1 MSAAED
7 QILQLQ
13 AALDGELDAG
23 GMLAFE
29 RACAA
34 DPQLASDYAR
44 LKALDATLRRAAPI
58 EPAPAALRARMAALA
73 APKRSWREKFFSPG
87 SFAAPQWGAMAA
99 SLLVGV
105 AAGAGALSL
114 SSSLRPPVSSDDQA
128 LVSAFVRAQ
137 IGGQSVDV
145 VSSDRHVVKPWLAGR
160 APLAVAAL
168 DLASSGFPLAGGR
181 VEVVDGKVVPTLVY
195 RRREHRI
202 DVTELALSGP
212 DDGKVRLESFEGY
225 HVAGWSDADRAYV
238 AVTDLPAS
246 ELVDFVTLFRAG
258 AKGEREDANKPKP

>member
-1 MSAAED
+1 LSAAED

-13 AALDGELDAG
+13 AALDGEFDAG

-34 DPQLASDYAR
+34 DPRLAADFSLA
-44 LKALDATLRRAAPI
+44 KALDAALRRAAPV

-73 APKRSWREKFFSPG
+73 APPKRSWREKFSAPRFS
-87 SFAAPQWGAMAA
+87 AAPWPAMAA

-105 AAGAGALSL
+105 IAGAGALSL
-114 SSSLRPPVSSDDQA
+114 LPPASSPDRA
-128 LVSAFVRAQ
+128 LVSAYVRTQ
-137 IGGQSVDV
+137 IGGQSVDI

-181 VEVVDGKVVPTLVY
+181 VEVIDRKVVPTLVY

-202 DVTELALSGP
+202 DVTELPLSGH
-212 DDGKVRLESFEGY
+212 DDRILRLGSFEGY
-225 HVAGWSDADRAYV
+225 HLARWSDADRAYV
-238 AVTDLPAS
+238 AVTDLPVA
-246 ELVDFVTLFRAG
+246 ELADFVTLFRAG
-258 AKGEREDANKPKP
+258 ANGEREDANKPKQ

>member
-1 MSAAED
+1 VSAAED
-7 QILQLQ
+7 QVLQLL
-13 AALDGELDAG
+13 AALDGELDAR

-34 DPQLASDYAR
+34 DPQLAADFSRAR
-44 LKALDATLRRAAPI
+44 ALDAALRRAAPV

-73 APKRSWREKFFSPG
+73 AAPKRSWRERFSAARF
-87 SFAAPQWGAMAA
+87 SAAPWGAMAA
-99 SLLVGV
+99 SLMVGV
-105 AAGAGALSL
+105 IAGAGALSL
-114 SSSLRPPVSSDDQA
+114 LPPVSAPSPDQA
-128 LVSAFVRAQ
+128 LVSAFVRTQ

-181 VEVVDGKVVPTLVY
+181 VEVIDGKVVPTLVY

-202 DVTELALSGP
+202 DVTELPLSGH
-212 DDGKVRLESFEGY
+212 DDGNLRLESLEGY
-225 HVAGWSDADRAYV
+225 HLARWNDADRAYV
-238 AVTDLPAS
+238 AVTDLPQT
-246 ELVDFVTLFRAG
+246 ELADFVTLFRAG
-258 AKGEREDANKPKP
+258 AKGEREDANKPKQ

>member
-1 MSAAED
+1 VTAAED
-7 QILQLQ
+7 QILQLH

-34 DPQLASDYAR
+34 DPQLAAEFAR
-44 LKALDATLRRAAPI
+44 FKALDAALRRAAPI
-58 EPAPAALRARMAALA
+58 ERAPAALRARVTAMAAPPKRPWRERFSVPAFSA
-73 APKRSWREKFFSPG
+73 APWP
-87 SFAAPQWGAMAA
+87 AMAA

-105 AAGAGALSL
+105 IAGAGALSL
-114 SSSLRPPVSSDDQA
+114 LPQASFAPSPDQA

-181 VEVVDGKVVPTLVY
+181 VEVIDGKVVPTLVY

-202 DVTELALSGP
+202 DVTELALAGHG
-212 DDGKVRLESFEGY
+212 DGSLMLESFEGY
-225 HVAGWSDADRAYV
+225 HLARWSDADRAYV
-238 AVTDLPAS
+238 AVTDLPVA
-246 ELVDFVTLFRAG
+246 ELADFVTLFRAG
-258 AKGEREDANKPKP
+258 AKGEREDANKPKL

>member
-7 QILQLQ
+7 QTLQLQ
-13 AALDGELDAG
+13 AALDGELDAA

-34 DPQLASDYAR
+34 DPQLAAEFAR
-44 LKALDATLRRAAPI
+44 FKALDAALRRAAPI

-73 APKRSWREKFFSPG
+73 APPKRSWRERFSFPAL
-87 SFAAPQWGAMAA
+87 SAAPWPAMAA

-105 AAGAGALSL
+105 VAGAGVLSL
-114 SSSLRPPVSSDDQA
+114 LPQAPLAPSPDQA
-128 LVSAFVRAQ
+128 LVSAFVRTQ
-137 IGGQSVDV
+137 IGGQSVDI

-181 VEVVDGKVVPTLVY
+181 VEVIDGKVVPTLVY

-202 DVTELALSGP
+202 DVTELALSGHE
-212 DDGKVRLESFEGY
+212 GANVRLESIEGY
-225 HVAGWSDADRAYV
+225 HLARWSDADRAYV
-238 AVTDLPAS
+238 AVTDLPAT
-246 ELVDFVTLFRAG
+246 ELADFVTLFRAG
-258 AKGEREDANKPKP
+258 AKGEREDANKPKQ

>member
-34 DPQLASDYAR
+34 DPQLAADFSRA
-44 LKALDATLRRAAPI
+44 KALDAALRRAAPV
-58 EPAPAALRARMAALA
+58 EPAPAELRARMAALA
-73 APKRSWREKFFSPG
+73 APRLSWRERFSVP
-87 SFAAPQWGAMAA
+87 SFSAANWGAMAA

-105 AAGAGALSL
+105 IAGAGALSL
-114 SSSLRPPVSSDDQA
+114 RPPASSPDRA
-128 LVSAFVRAQ
+128 LVSAYVRTQ
-137 IGGQSVDV
+137 IGGQSVDI

-181 VEVVDGKVVPTLVY
+181 VEVIDGKVVPTLVY

-202 DVTELALSGP
+202 DVTELPLSGH
-212 DDGKVRLESFEGY
+212 DSGILRVDSFEGY
-225 HVAGWSDADRAYV
+225 HLARWSDADRAYV
-238 AVTDLPAS
+238 AVTDLPQT
-246 ELVDFVTLFRAG
+246 ELADFVTLFRAG
-258 AKGEREDANKPKP
+258 AKGEMEDANKPKQ

>member
-1 MSAAED
+1 VSAAED

-34 DPQLASDYAR
+34 DPQLAADFSRA
-44 LKALDATLRRAAPI
+44 KAVDAALRRAAPVLS
-58 EPAPAALRARMAALA
+58 APPELRARMAALA
-73 APKRSWREKFFSPG
+73 APPKRSWLEFAPRFS
-87 SFAAPQWGAMAA
+87 AAPWRAMAA

-105 AAGAGALSL
+105 VAGAGALSL
-114 SSSLRPPVSSDDQA
+114 LPPASAPSPDQA
-128 LVSAFVRAQ
+128 LVSAYVRTQ

-181 VEVVDGKVVPTLVY
+181 VEVIDGKIVPTLVY

-202 DVTELALSGP
+202 DVTELPLSGH
-212 DDGKVRLESFEGY
+212 DNGILRLDSLEGY
-225 HVAGWSDADRAYV
+225 HLARWSDADRAYV
-238 AVTDLPAS
+238 AVTDLPSA
-246 ELVDFVTLFRAG
+246 ELTDFVTLFRAG
-258 AKGEREDANKPKP
+258 AKGEREDANKPKQ

>member
-13 AALDGELDAG
+13 AALDGELDAA

-34 DPQLASDYAR
+34 DPQLAADYAR
-44 LKALDATLRRAAPI
+44 FKALDAALRRAAPI
-58 EPAPAALRARMAALA
+58 ELAPAALRARVTAMAAP
-73 APKRSWREKFFSPG
+73 PKRSWREKL
-87 SFAAPQWGAMAA
+87 FASGAFAPPWPAMAA

-105 AAGAGALSL
+105 VAGAGALSL
-114 SSSLRPPVSSDDQA
+114 RPPASSPDQA
-128 LVSAFVRAQ
+128 LVSAFVRTQ

-181 VEVVDGKVVPTLVY
+181 IEVIDGKVVPTLVY

-202 DVTELALSGP
+202 DVTELALVGH
-212 DDGKVRLESFEGY
+212 DDGSLRLESFEGY
-225 HVAGWSDADRAYV
+225 HLARWSDADRAYV
-238 AVTDLPAS
+238 AVTDLPAT
-246 ELVDFVTLFRAG
+246 ELADFVTLFRAE
-258 AKGEREDANKPKP
+258 AKGEREDANKLKQ

>member
-34 DPQLASDYAR
+34 DPQLAADFSRA
-44 LKALDATLRRAAPI
+44 KALDAALRRAAPV

-73 APKRSWREKFFSPG
+73 APPKQSWRERFSVP
-87 SFAAPQWGAMAA
+87 SFFAAPWPAMAA

-105 AAGAGALSL
+105 IAGAGALSL
-114 SSSLRPPVSSDDQA
+114 RPQASFIPSPDQA
-128 LVSAFVRAQ
+128 LVSAFVRTQ

-181 VEVVDGKVVPTLVY
+181 VEVIDGKVVPTLVY

-202 DVTELALSGP
+202 DVTELPLSGH
-212 DDGKVRLESFEGY
+212 DDRILRLDSLEGY
-225 HVAGWSDADRAYV
+225 HLARWGDADRAYV
-238 AVTDLPAS
+238 AVTDLPVA
-246 ELVDFVTLFRAG
+246 ELTDFVTLFRAG
-258 AKGEREDANKPKP
+258 AKGEREDVIKPKQ

>member
-1 MSAAED
+1 VSAAED

-23 GMLAFE
+23 GILAFE

-34 DPQLASDYAR
+34 DPQLAANFTR
-44 LKALDATLRRAAPI
+44 MKALDAALRRAAPV

-73 APKRSWREKFFSPG
+73 APPKRSWREKFSAASFS
-87 SFAAPQWGAMAA
+87 AAPWPAMAA

-105 AAGAGALSL
+105 VAGVGALSL
-114 SSSLRPPVSSDDQA
+114 RPPASSPDRA
-128 LVSAFVRAQ
+128 LVSAYVRTQ

-168 DLASSGFPLAGGR
+168 DLASSGSPLAGGR
-181 VEVVDGKVVPTLVY
+181 VEVIDGKIVPTLVY

-202 DVTELALSGP
+202 DVTELALSGH
-212 DDGKVRLESFEGY
+212 DDGNVRMESLEGY
-225 HVAGWSDADRAYV
+225 HLARWSDADRAYV
-238 AVTDLPAS
+238 AVTDLPSA
-246 ELVDFVTLFRAG
+246 ELADFVTLFRAG
-258 AKGEREDANKPKP
+258 AKGEREDANRSKQ

>member
-7 QILQLQ
+7 RILQLQ

-34 DPQLASDYAR
+34 DPQLAADFSRA
-44 LKALDATLRRAAPI
+44 KAVDAALRRAAPVLS
-58 EPAPAALRARMAALA
+58 APPELRARMAALA
-73 APKRSWREKFFSPG
+73 APPKRSWLEFAPRFS
-87 SFAAPQWGAMAA
+87 AAPWRAMAA

-105 AAGAGALSL
+105 IAGAGALSL
-114 SSSLRPPVSSDDQA
+114 RLPAPSPDRA
-128 LVSAFVRAQ
+128 LVSAYVRTQ

-181 VEVVDGKVVPTLVY
+181 VEVIDGKVVPTLVY

-202 DVTELALSGP
+202 DVTELPLSGRE
-212 DDGKVRLESFEGY
+212 DANVRLESLDGY
-225 HVAGWSDADRAYV
+225 HLARWSDADRAYV
-238 AVTDLPAS
+238 AVTDLPSA
-246 ELVDFVTLFRAG
+246 ELTDFVTLFRAG
-258 AKGEREDANKPKP
+258 AKGERGDANKPKQ

>member
-1 MSAAED
+1 VSAGED
-7 QILQLQ
+7 QIRQLQ

-34 DPQLASDYAR
+34 DPQLAADFTR
-44 LKALDATLRRAAPI
+44 FKALDAALRLAAPV

-73 APKRSWREKFFSPG
+73 APSRRSWREKFSVPSFS
-87 SFAAPQWGAMAA
+87 AANWGAMAA

-105 AAGAGALSL
+105 IAGAGVLSL
-114 SSSLRPPVSSDDQA
+114 LPTASTPDQA
-128 LVSAFVRAQ
+128 LVSAYVRTQ

-145 VSSDRHVVKPWLAGR
+145 VTSDRHVVKPWLAGR

-181 VEVVDGKVVPTLVY
+181 VEVIDGKVVPTLVY

-202 DVTELALSGP
+202 DVTELPLSGRE
-212 DDGKVRLESFEGY
+212 DANVRLESLDGY
-225 HVAGWSDADRAYV
+225 HLARWSDADRAYV
-238 AVTDLPAS
+238 AVTDLPAT
-246 ELVDFVTLFRAG
+246 ELADFVALFRAG
-258 AKGEREDANKPKP
+258 AKGEREDANKPKQ

>member
-1 MSAAED
+1 VSAAED

-34 DPQLASDYAR
+34 DPQLAADFSRFKD
-44 LKALDATLRRAAPI
+44 LDMALRRAAPV

-73 APKRSWREKFFSPG
+73 APRLPWRERFSVP
-87 SFAAPQWGAMAA
+87 SFSAANWGAMAA

-105 AAGAGALSL
+105 VAGAGALSL
-114 SSSLRPPVSSDDQA
+114 LPPAFAPSPDQA
-128 LVSAFVRAQ
+128 LVSAYVRTQ

-168 DLASSGFPLAGGR
+168 DLASSGFPLVGGR
-181 VEVVDGKVVPTLVY
+181 VEVIDGKVVPTLVY

-202 DVTELALSGP
+202 DVTELPLSGH
-212 DDGKVRLESFEGY
+212 DNGVLRLDSLEGY
-225 HVAGWSDADRAYV
+225 HLARWSDADRAYV
-238 AVTDLPAS
+238 AITDLPAA
-246 ELVDFVTLFRAG
+246 ELTDFVTLFRAG
-258 AKGEREDANKPKP
+258 AKGEREDANKPKQ

>member
-1 MSAAED
+1 VSAAED

-44 LKALDATLRRAAPI
+44 FKALDATLRRAAPI
-58 EPAPAALRARMAALA
+58 EAAPAALRARITALV

-105 AAGAGALSL
+105 MTGAGALSL
-114 SSSLRPPVSSDDQA
+114 LPPSVASDDQA

-225 HVAGWSDADRAYV
+225 HVARWSDADRAYV

-246 ELVDFVTLFRAG
+246 ELADFVTLFRAG
-258 AKGEREDANKPKP
+258 AKGEREGPKTQP